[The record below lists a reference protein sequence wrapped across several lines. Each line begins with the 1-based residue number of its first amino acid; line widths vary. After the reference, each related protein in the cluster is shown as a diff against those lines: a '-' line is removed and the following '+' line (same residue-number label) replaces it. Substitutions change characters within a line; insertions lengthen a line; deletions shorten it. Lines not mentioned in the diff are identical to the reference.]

1 MIPAVLFV
9 ALNITDAYLTKVG
22 LMAGAIEINPLMTSF
37 GSSIISKGL
46 IGIAVALVLYF
57 LGKERMLWLL
67 NIALFGIVL
76 WNSATCLIINLWPL
90 HSLIG
95 THAGF

>member
-1 MIPAVLFV
+1 MMPAVLFV
-9 ALNITDAYLTKVG
+9 ALNIADAYLTKIG
-22 LMAGAIEINPLMTSF
+22 LMAGAIEINPLMSVI
-37 GSSIISKGL
+37 GSSILLKGL

-57 LGKERMLWLL
+57 LSKERMLWLL

-76 WNSATCLIINLWPL
+76 WNSATYLIIDLWPL
-90 HSLIG
+90 HSFIG